1 MSARVRIPALLATAA
16 LAAVATPVLAA
27 ETIYIDT
34 AAAYETY
41 VPPTTYYYDTA
52 PSVYY
57 DAPPSTTIVYTEPP
71 IVVRPGDDDDA
82 ALNQD
87 VVETLALDPRLSG
100 RIGVETHDR
109 DVNLSGIVGTEG
121 QALRAER
128 DAMSVYGV
136 SNVHNELT
144 TRIGPHTR

>member
-1 MSARVRIPALLATAA
+1 MSACVRIATLLATAA

-27 ETIYIDT
+27 QTIYIDT
-34 AAAYETY
+34 APAYETY
-41 VPPTTYYYDTA
+41 VPPTTY
-52 PSVYY
+52 SNY
-57 DAPPSTTIVYTEPP
+57 DAVPPATVVYTEPL
-71 IVVRPGDDDDA
+71 IVVRPDDNDA

-100 RIGVETHDR
+100 RIGVETRDR
-109 DVNLSGIVGTEG
+109 EVDLSGIVGTEG
-121 QALRAER
+121 QAIRAER

>member
-1 MSARVRIPALLATAA
+1 MSACVRIPAALATAA

-34 AAAYETY
+34 APAYEVY
-41 VPPTTYYYDTA
+41 VPPTTYYGETVTTTYDDVAAPGTTA
-52 PSVYY
+52 
-57 DAPPSTTIVYTEPP
+57 IYTEPP
-71 IVVRPGDDDDA
+71 IVVRPDDNDA

-100 RIGVETHDR
+100 RIGVETRDR
-109 DVNLSGIVGTEG
+109 DVSLSGVVGTEG

-128 DAMSVYGV
+128 DAMNVYGV
-136 SNVHNELT
+136 ARVHNELT
-144 TRIGPHTR
+144 SRFGPHTR

>member
-1 MSARVRIPALLATAA
+1 MTARIRIPALLATAA
-16 LAAVATPVLAA
+16 LAAVATPALAA
-27 ETIYIDT
+27 QTIYIDT
-34 AAAYETY
+34 APAYETY

-52 PSVYY
+52 PRTYY

-71 IVVRPGDDDDA
+71 IVVRPSDDDA

-100 RIGVETHDR
+100 RIGVETRDR

-136 SNVHNELT
+136 GKVHNELT
-144 TRIGPHTR
+144 SRIGPHTR

>member
-1 MSARVRIPALLATAA
+1 MSACVRIPALLATAA

-34 AAAYETY
+34 APAYESY

-52 PSVYY
+52 PSTYYY
-57 DAPPSTTIVYTEPP
+57 DAAPSTTVVYAEPP
-71 IVVRPGDDDDA
+71 IVVRPDDNDA
-82 ALNQD
+82 SINQD
-87 VVETLALDPRLSG
+87 VVDTLALDPRLSG
-100 RIGVETHDR
+100 RIGVETRDR
-109 DVNLSGIVGTEG
+109 EVDLSGIVGTEG